1 MSARKIFDCFL
12 YNGEEKMLF
21 FRLNELY
28 DKVDYFIISE
38 SKYTFKGDD
47 KDLTFNINDKKY
59 DKFKNKIIYV
69 THSTTP
75 SKTDSWLNERNQ
87 RDNLINGF
95 KNIKEDI
102 KSNDIILLSDVDEI
116 PDFNNI
122 DIPNLGN
129 NILVSF
135 LHNFYYYNIK
145 CRKKNKWVGTVV
157 LDLNTFIHKFRK
169 SFEYV
174 RQHRWS
180 NQLIGKNNDYTSGG
194 WHFSY
199 FGDADYIISKI
210 ESFSHQEYNND
221 KYKNKEKILKLIEN
235 GEDLFFR
242 ESENPDEKMTIADET
257 YLPVHSN
264 LIP

>member
-1 MSARKIFDCFL
+1 M
-12 YNGEEKMLF
+12 
-21 FRLNELY
+21 
-28 DKVDYFIISE
+28 
-38 SKYTFKGDD
+38 
-47 KDLTFNINDKKY
+47 
-59 DKFKNKIIYV
+59 
-69 THSTTP
+69 
-75 SKTDSWLNERNQ
+75 
-87 RDNLINGF
+87 
-95 KNIKEDI
+95 KE
-102 KSNDIILLSDVDEI
+102 
-116 PDFNNI
+116 
-122 DIPNLGN
+122 
-129 NILVSF
+129 
-135 LHNFYYYNIK
+135 
-145 CRKKNKWVGTVV
+145 NKWVGTVV
-157 LDLNTFIHKFRK
+157 LDLNTFIHKFKK

>member
-1 MSARKIFDCFL
+1 MSKRKIFDCFL

-69 THSTTP
+69 IHSTTP
-75 SKTDSWLNERNQ
+75 AKTDSWLNERNQ

-116 PDFNNI
+116 PNLDNI
-122 DIPNLGN
+122 NFQ
-129 NILVSF
+129 NI
-135 LHNFYYYNIK
+135 N
-145 CRKKNKWVGTVV
+145 
-157 LDLNTFIHKFRK
+157 
-169 SFEYV
+169 
-174 RQHRWS
+174 
-180 NQLIGKNNDYTSGG
+180 
-194 WHFSY
+194 
-199 FGDADYIISKI
+199 
-210 ESFSHQEYNND
+210 
-221 KYKNKEKILKLIEN
+221 EKIILFKQNRIYFSLLITGKKDVFNECTMN
-235 GEDLFFR
+235 
-242 ESENPDEKMTIADET
+242 
-257 YLPVHSN
+257 
-264 LIP
+264 

>member
-1 MSARKIFDCFL
+1 MMGKRKIFDCFL

-38 SKYTFKGDD
+38 SKYTFKGDH
-47 KDLTFNINDKKY
+47 KNLKFNINDKKY
-59 DKFKNKIIYV
+59 NKFKNKIIYV
-69 THSTTP
+69 THSTPP
-75 SKTDSWLNERNQ
+75 STDSWLNEKNQ

-95 KNIKEDI
+95 KIEEDI

-129 NILVSF
+129 NILFSF
-135 LHNFYYYNIK
+135 FHNFYYYNIK
-145 CRKKNKWVGTVV
+145 CRKKHKWAGTVV
-157 LDLNTFIHKFRK
+157 LDFNTFIHKFKK
-169 SFEYV
+169 SFENV
-174 RQHRWS
+174 RGHRRA
-180 NQLIGKNNDYTSGG
+180 NQLIGRPDDYTSGG

-199 FGDADYIISKI
+199 FGDVDNIITKI
-210 ESFSHQEYNND
+210 ESFSHQEYNNK
-221 KYKNKEKILKLIEN
+221 KYKNKETILKLIEN

-242 ESENPDEKMTIADET
+242 ESENPDEKITVVNET
-257 YLPVHSN
+257 YLPVYSN